1 MRFHYES
8 GLNPRLA
15 SNNGKFYLI
24 EISRLCRECIVT
36 DFDDHFP
43 YDAEYELPPVAI
55 ASSVVVSLTKPC
67 DSNFYLQR
75 GFTALDTVL
84 KDKQEVSPGDCLLEL
99 ILLSS
104 EKAELRLT
112 HEAFSHLTAQYTF
125 PLKTIAKSQQ
135 VQVQTAPINGLSSP
149 VFFSLLAKSI
159 SETGGA
165 IWTEQDKSEPA
176 CFALSSDGKT
186 ISLAKRGLYM
196 VQLNGTM
203 YEDDE
208 GDGVRLLVNGKTIS
222 TATPKYIGWLYY
234 VEISRLVT
242 VSKPIDL
249 TIQCCGEAIKDN
261 YTLEVLLL
269 QELCR
274 NTNWIINQICGFD
287 KM

>member
-1 MRFHYES
+1 MMCFHYES

-24 EISRLCRECIVT
+24 KISRLCRECIVT

-43 YDAEYELPPVAI
+43 YDAEYELPPIAI
-55 ASSVVVSLTKPC
+55 ASSLVRS
-67 DSNFYLQR
+67 
-75 GFTALDTVL
+75 FTALDTVL
-84 KDKQEVSPGDCLLEL
+84 KDKQEVPPGDCLLEL
-99 ILLSS
+99 IFQSS

-112 HEAFSHLTAQYTF
+112 LEAFSHLTPA
-125 PLKTIAKSQQ
+125 S
-135 VQVQTAPINGLSSP
+135 QVQTAPINGLSSP

-249 TIQCCGEAIKDN
+249 TVQCCGKAIKDN

-269 QELCR
+269 QEFS
-274 NTNWIINQICGFD
+274 N
-287 KM
+287 